1 MIKMGSTGFF
11 DGYFFKTLTSPQ
23 KREWFRSKYEGGKF
37 KCIKDTIV
45 GNVYY
50 AVYTNGK
57 INFALVY
64 PFHVR
69 GDEVIVKEM
78 DEYMCPYYYN
88 MPVSYLKLLSPT
100 DNEYALKW
108 RKKVKETTEAK
119 SKKRTTPVYIYV
131 VWRDGGYKMY
141 DSLEL
146 AVRHAQAEADR
157 YHKAVQV
164 YKVSKS
170 RRRTWNVCKTV
181 LPNME

>member
-1 MIKMGSTGFF
+1 MGSTGFF
-11 DGYFFKTLTSPQ
+11 DGYYFKTLKSPQ

-78 DEYMCPYYYN
+78 DEYMCPYYYD

-100 DNEYALKW
+100 TDKYSLEW
-108 RKKVKETTEAK
+108 RKKVQETAK
-119 SKKRTTPVYIYV
+119 AKADTRKTHKTSYIYV
-131 VWRDGGYKMY
+131 IWKDGEHKMY
-141 DSLEL
+141 ATLEL
-146 AVRHAQAEADR
+146 AERNAEEVANRMR
-157 YHKAVQV
+157 YPVSIYRVSRTRRKKWVECMIV
-164 YKVSKS
+164 YPKK
-170 RRRTWNVCKTV
+170 R
-181 LPNME
+181 